1 MHRYKRYR
9 FLARHKARKLDK
21 KLSRHPLIVPTFVFL
36 FVVFATGM
44 LVIFLNGRRVI
55 ASDARVIILN
65 ADKKTQTLPSR
76 EETVGEFLEKAQI
89 TLNEGDVVEPAVDTK
104 IEEDNFHVNVYRATP
119 VIVVDGSTTKRGFSA
134 AKTPRS
140 VAEQMGTQLYAED
153 NVELLPSTN
162 FIKDGSIGNKIVIER
177 SSPVNLSLYGAP
189 LNTRTHA
196 TTVRGLL
203 KEKNV
208 QLAADDNVTPA
219 LDTPLTPETKVFV
232 TRNGIQVITI
242 EETIAMPEESVED
255 RTLSFGTTAVRQVG
269 KAGKKSVT
277 YEIEVRGGVE
287 VARKVIQQVVIEQP
301 VAQIVAKGRAVAIS
315 GDKESWMA
323 AAGIAPGDYAYVNYI
338 ISRESGWCPTKWQGQ
353 IGYCPAYY
361 TDLHP
366 IDSGYGFGLCQ
377 STPAKK
383 MATAGADWQTNPVT
397 QLRWCSNYA
406 VGRYG
411 SWKAAY
417 DTWSVK
423 HWW

>member
-9 FLARHKARKLDK
+9 FLARHKARKLNK
-21 KLSRHPLIVPTFVFL
+21 KLTRHPFIVPTFVFL
-36 FVVFATGM
+36 FVVFAAGM
-44 LVIFLNGRRVI
+44 LVIFLNGRSVS
-55 ASDARVIILN
+55 ASDARVVILS
-65 ADKKTQTLPSR
+65 ADKKTQTLPTR
-76 EETVGEFLEKAQI
+76 ENTVGEFLTKAQI
-89 TLNEGDVVEPAVDTK
+89 ILNEGDVVEPAVDTK

-119 VIVVDGSTTKRGFSA
+119 VLVVDGASKRIGFSA

-140 VAEQMGTQLYAED
+140 IAEQMGTQLYAED
-153 NVELLPSTN
+153 IVEQQPSTD
-162 FIKDGSIGNKIVIER
+162 FLKDGSIGNKIVISR

-189 LNTRTHA
+189 LSTRTHA

-203 KEKNV
+203 KEKKV

-219 LDTPLTPETKVFV
+219 LDTPLGPDIKVFV
-232 TRNGIQVITI
+232 TRNGIQVITL
-242 EETIAMPEESVED
+242 EESIAMPEQSVED
-255 RTLSFGTTAVRQVG
+255 RTLSFGTTAVRQAG
-269 KAGKKSVT
+269 KAGRKSVT

-287 VARKVIQQVVIEQP
+287 VSRKVIQEVVIEQP
-301 VAQIVAKGRAVAIS
+301 VAQVVAKGRAVAIS

-353 IGYCPAYY
+353 VGYCPAYY

-366 IDSGYGFGLCQ
+366 IDSGHGFGLCQ

-383 MATAGADWQTNPVT
+383 MASAGADWQTNPVT
-397 QLRWCSNYA
+397 QLKWCSGYA
-406 VGRYG
+406 IGRYG
-411 SWKAAY
+411 SWKGAY